1 MGKRERSVCPG
12 RMGVGE
18 ESFFMLLKRE
28 VLVSLQKRL
37 KLILCSVGDLEA
49 FKIFVVCISFT

>member
-1 MGKRERSVCPG
+1 MCPG

-18 ESFFMLLKRE
+18 ESFFMLLKHE